1 MEFIDRVPI
10 PKRLSATVWLVSL
23 PSALVSF
30 ERRQKVPPLPLG
42 VLRFLGLPLVI
53 AGVALTIWSWRRPNA
68 SIPYDGPLSE
78 LTRKPATA
86 GGILALGGIAFLM
99 RSAALA
105 LYSAGI
111 AFAAHLRRSLS
122 HTPRIAM
129 DAQHARSP
137 TDVTLDEGQ
146 DPLDVPGLHRF
157 HRKRGSVRGPMA
169 LRWAAASFVETK
181 KNYRRII
188 GTTGSGSS
196 KPT

>member
-1 MEFIDRVPI
+1 MEFLDRVPI
-10 PKRLSATVWLVSL
+10 PKRLSARVWLVSL

-105 LYSAGI
+105 LYSAAI
-111 AFAAHLRRSLS
+111 AFAA
-122 HTPRIAM
+122 TTEKIA
-129 DAQHARSP
+129 
-137 TDVTLDEGQ
+137 VDEPKPEWFVGQ
-146 DPLDVPGLHRF
+146 RDD
-157 HRKRGSVRGPMA
+157 
-169 LRWAAASFVETK
+169 
-181 KNYRRII
+181 
-188 GTTGSGSS
+188 
-196 KPT
+196 